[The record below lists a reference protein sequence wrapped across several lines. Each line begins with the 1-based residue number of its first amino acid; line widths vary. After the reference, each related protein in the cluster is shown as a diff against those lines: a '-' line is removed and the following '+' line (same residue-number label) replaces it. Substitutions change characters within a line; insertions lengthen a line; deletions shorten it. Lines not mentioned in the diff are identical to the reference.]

1 MPFHGF
7 SYELHLSYWKL
18 SQLIWTFSL
27 EIYFWNSQKQL
38 HSKLL
43 RFWRRQH
50 TVPTFLCGRIWFM
63 PAFFRFVVAFSL
75 YQTYSN
81 DIWQLFDRVLDFK
94 FCVFFLLAEK
104 KPQKSEPTRIKCH
117 TVSES
122 AMPISSFHP
131 TPHLL
136 ALRWRNSKLPWPL
149 KISRTYSW

>member
-1 MPFHGF
+1 MPLHGF
-7 SYELHLSYWKL
+7 SHELHLSYWNL

-43 RFWRRQH
+43 RSWWRQN
-50 TVPTFLCGRIWFM
+50 TGPTSLSGRIWFM
-63 PAFFRFVVAFSL
+63 PVFFIFVVAFFL

-81 DIWQLFDRVLDFK
+81 DIWQLFDHVLDFL
-94 FCVFFLLAEK
+94 FFSLREQET
-104 KPQKSEPTRIKCH
+104 QKSEPTRIKCH

-122 AMPISSFHP
+122 AISISSFHP
-131 TPHLL
+131 TSHLL